1 MAAAVCLMLLL
12 PDELLTK
19 IIIHSIKDV
28 AIFHFLNLRNKICG
42 TFRRICNSDEV
53 LLHVSLRDL
62 RSACKNRYVR
72 SCFERRFHEANHLE
86 ALCFE
91 GMVRLMRR
99 RNPDKGLKLIGDVAA
114 AEDSG
119 AKYFLAMLKYRCNPA
134 DPEAMALLQEISG
147 DPSPPDGRWKN
158 HNLRRLRYL
167 VKQDLNNIV
176 WLYWLDDGDDDDDI
190 PFLPVQN
197 THICIWEA
205 GCRRY
210 ELDTKEIIHYCSAD
224 CRIRHEFD
232 IWTRKF
238 RPAVE
243 YAVSRMNIG
252 M

>member
-28 AIFHFLNLRNKICG
+28 AVFHFLNLRNKICG

-53 LLHVSLRDL
+53 LLHMSLCDL
-62 RSACKNRYVR
+62 REACKNCYVR
-72 SCFERRFHEANHLE
+72 SCFEQRFREANHLE

-99 RNPDKGLKLIGDVAA
+99 RNPDKGLKLIGDATA
-114 AEDSG
+114 AEASG
-119 AKYFLAMLKYRCNPA
+119 AKYFLAMLKYCCNPA

-147 DPSPPDGRWKN
+147 GPSLPNGRWKD

-167 VKQDLNNIV
+167 VKQHLNNIE
-176 WLYWLDDGDDDDDI
+176 WLYWLDDSDDDDI
-190 PFLPVQN
+190 PLLPVQN
-197 THICIWEA
+197 PHICIWEA

-210 ELDTKEIIHYCSAD
+210 RPDTKEIIHYCSIE

-232 IWTRKF
+232 LWTRKF
-238 RPAVE
+238 CPVVE